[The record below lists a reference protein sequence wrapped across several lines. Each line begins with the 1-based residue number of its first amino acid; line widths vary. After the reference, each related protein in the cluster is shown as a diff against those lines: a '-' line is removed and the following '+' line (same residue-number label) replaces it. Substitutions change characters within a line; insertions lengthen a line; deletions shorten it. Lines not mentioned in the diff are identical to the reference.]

1 MLNVNS
7 ITFGYTEKVVL
18 KDLSFTAEK
27 GEHLS
32 IIGESGCGKSTLLK
46 IIYGLLQPNNGTI
59 SWNDKQILGPD
70 FNLVPGEKHMKY
82 LSQDFDLMPFTT
94 VEENVSKHLSVFYPE
109 ELKERTDQLLEMIEM
124 VDFAKTKVKNLSG
137 GQQQRVALAR
147 VLAQEPEVILLDEPF
162 SNIDNFRTN
171 SFRKN
176 LFSYLKR
183 KGITCL
189 VATHDMDDVLPYADQ
204 LIVLKDQKILAH
216 DTPKNLYRQPKSF
229 YTATLFG
236 EVNIVPIPL
245 LKQYAKINKS
255 ILVYPHEFLISDKSG
270 LRVQVKKS
278 YFKGSHYLH
287 EGLTD
292 DGETLC
298 FTSKESLKPE
308 AKVYL
313 NVALETINA
322 RIT

>member
-322 RIT
+322 RII

>member
-1 MLNVNS
+1 MLKVNS
-7 ITFGYTEKVVL
+7 ISFGYTAKMVL
-18 KDLSFTAEK
+18 KDLNFTAEK

-46 IIYGLLQPNNGTI
+46 IIYGLLQPDEGTV
-59 SWNDKQILGPD
+59 SWNDKQVLGPD
-70 FNLVPGEKHMKY
+70 FNLVPGEKYMKY

-94 VEENVSKHLSVFYPE
+94 VEENVSKYLSVFYPE

-124 VDFAKTKVKNLSG
+124 EDFAKTKVKNLSG

-147 VLAQEPEVILLDEPF
+147 VLAQEPEVLLLDEPF
-162 SNIDNFRTN
+162 SHIDNFRTN

-176 LFSYLKR
+176 LFTYLKR

-204 LIVLKDQKILAH
+204 LIVLKDQEILAH
-216 DTPKNLYRQPKSF
+216 DTPKNLYRQPKYI
-229 YTATLFG
+229 YTASLFG
-236 EVNIVPIPL
+236 EVNVVPIQL

-255 ILVYPHEFLISDKSG
+255 ILIYPHEFQVSEKSG
-270 LRVQVKKS
+270 LRVRVKKS
-278 YFKGSHYLH
+278 FFKGSHYLH

-292 DGETLC
+292 DGETLL
-298 FTSKESLKPE
+298 FTYKDNLKAE
-308 AKVYL
+308 TKVYL
-313 NVALETINA
+313 NVGLDTINA
-322 RIT
+322 RIA

>member
-1 MLNVNS
+1 MLKVNS
-7 ITFGYTEKVVL
+7 ISFGYTDKVVL
-18 KDLSFTAEK
+18 KDLNFAVGK

-32 IIGESGCGKSTLLK
+32 IVGESGCGKSTLLK
-46 IIYGLLQPNNGTI
+46 IIYGLLQPDHGSITWKN
-59 SWNDKQILGPD
+59 KQILGPD
-70 FNLVPGEKHMKY
+70 FKLVPGEKYMKY
-82 LSQDFDLMPFTT
+82 LSQDFDLMPYTT

-124 VDFAKTKVKNLSG
+124 VDFAKTEVKLLSG

-147 VLAQEPEVILLDEPF
+147 VLAQEPEILLLDEPF
-162 SNIDNFRTN
+162 SHIDHFRTN

-176 LFSYLKR
+176 LFTYLKR
-183 KGITCL
+183 KEITCL

-204 LIVLKDQKILAH
+204 VIVLKDQGILAH
-216 DTPKNLYRQPKSF
+216 DTPKNLYKQPKNM

-270 LRVQVKKS
+270 LRVRLKKS

-298 FTSKESLKPE
+298 FTSKESLKPN
-308 AKVYL
+308 AKIFL

>member
-7 ITFGYTEKVVL
+7 ISFGYTEQMVL
-18 KDLSFTAEK
+18 KDLNFTVGK

-46 IIYGLLQPNNGTI
+46 LVYGLLQPADGTI
-59 SWNDKQILGPD
+59 SWNDKQVLGPD
-70 FNLVPGEKHMKY
+70 FNLVPGEKYMKY
-82 LSQDFDLMPFTT
+82 LSQDFDLMPYTT
-94 VEENVSKHLSVFYPE
+94 VEENVSKFLSVFYPE
-109 ELKERTDQLLEMIEM
+109 ELQERTEQLLEMIEM
-124 VDFAKTKVKNLSG
+124 EDFAKTKVQFLSG

-147 VLAQEPEVILLDEPF
+147 VLAQEPEILLLDEPF
-162 SNIDNFRTN
+162 GHIDNFRTN

-176 LFSYLKR
+176 LFTYLKR

-204 LIVLKDQKILAH
+204 LIVLKDQEILAH
-216 DTPKNLYRQPKSF
+216 GTPKNIYRHPKDL
-229 YTATLFG
+229 YTASLFG
-236 EVNIVPIPL
+236 EVNVVPIQL

-255 ILVYPHEFLISDKSG
+255 ILVYPHEFQISEKSG
-270 LRVQVKKS
+270 LRVRVKKS
-278 YFKGSHYLH
+278 FFKGSHYLH

-292 DGETLC
+292 DGEMLS
-298 FTSKESLKPE
+298 FTSRETLKPE
-308 AKVYL
+308 TKIYL

-322 RIT
+322 RIA

>member
-1 MLNVNS
+1 MLKVNS
-7 ITFGYTEKVVL
+7 ISFGYTEKVVL
-18 KDLSFTAEK
+18 KDLNFTAEK

-46 IIYGLLQPNNGTI
+46 IIYGLLQPDHGTI
-59 SWNDKQILGPD
+59 TWSDKQIIGPD
-70 FNLVPGEKHMKY
+70 FNLVPGEKYMKY
-82 LSQDFDLMPFTT
+82 LSQDFDLMPYTT
-94 VEENVSKHLSVFYPE
+94 VEENVSQHLSVFYPE
-109 ELKERTDQLLEMIEM
+109 ELKERTAQLLEMIEM
-124 VDFAKTKVKNLSG
+124 VDFAKTKVNHLSG

-147 VLAQEPEVILLDEPF
+147 VLAQEPEVLLLDEPF

-176 LFSYLKR
+176 LFTYLKR

-204 LIVLKDQKILAH
+204 LIVLKDQEILAH
-216 DTPKNLYRQPKSF
+216 DTPKNLYRQPRSI

-236 EVNIVPIPL
+236 EVNIVPIQL
-245 LKQYAKINKS
+245 LKQYAKISKS
-255 ILVYPHEFLISDKSG
+255 ILVYPHEFQISDKSG
-270 LRVQVKKS
+270 LRVRVKKS
-278 YFKGSHYLH
+278 FFKGSHYLY

-292 DGETLC
+292 DGETLS
-298 FTSKESLKPE
+298 FTSKEIFKPE

-322 RIT
+322 RIA

>member
-7 ITFGYTEKVVL
+7 ISFGYTEKVVL
-18 KDLSFTAEK
+18 KDLNFTVGK

-46 IIYGLLQPNNGTI
+46 IVYGLLQPHTGAI
-59 SWNDKQILGPD
+59 SWNDKQVLGPD
-70 FNLVPGEKHMKY
+70 FNLVPGEKYMKY
-82 LSQDFDLMPFTT
+82 LSQDFDLMPYTT
-94 VEENVSKHLSVFYPE
+94 VEENVSKYLSVFYPE

-124 VDFAKTKVKNLSG
+124 EEFAKTKIKSLSG

-147 VLAQEPEVILLDEPF
+147 VLAQEPEVLLLDEPF
-162 SNIDNFRTN
+162 SHIDHFRTN

-176 LFSYLKR
+176 LFTYLKR

-189 VATHDMDDVLPYADQ
+189 VATHDMEDVLPYADQ
-204 LIVLKDQKILAH
+204 LIVLKDQEILAH
-216 DTPKNLYRQPKSF
+216 DTPKNIYRQPKNI
-229 YTATLFG
+229 YTASLFG
-236 EVNIVPIPL
+236 EVNIVPIQL

-255 ILVYPHEFLISDKSG
+255 ILIYPHEFQISDKSG
-270 LRVQVKKS
+270 LRVRVKKS
-278 YFKGSHYLH
+278 FFKGSHYLL

-292 DGETLC
+292 DGEVLS
-298 FTSKESLKPE
+298 FTSKESLKAE
-308 AKVYL
+308 TKVYL

-322 RIT
+322 RIA